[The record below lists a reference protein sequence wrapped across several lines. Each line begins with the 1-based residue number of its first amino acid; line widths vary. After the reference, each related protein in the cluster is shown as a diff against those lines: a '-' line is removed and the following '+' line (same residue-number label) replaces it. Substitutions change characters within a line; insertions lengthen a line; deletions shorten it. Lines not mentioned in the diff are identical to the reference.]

1 MVLVDESPTVLA
13 VLPLNTDAGGLMLT
27 LNLDNKEHESNIL
40 LLDDISTIT
49 EYIIEILVVLI
60 YLREQLARL
69 RLVQE
74 LAALARKTREKK

>member
-40 LLDDISTIT
+40 LLDA
-49 EYIIEILVVLI
+49 ILLN
-60 YLREQLARL
+60 
-69 RLVQE
+69 
-74 LAALARKTREKK
+74 T